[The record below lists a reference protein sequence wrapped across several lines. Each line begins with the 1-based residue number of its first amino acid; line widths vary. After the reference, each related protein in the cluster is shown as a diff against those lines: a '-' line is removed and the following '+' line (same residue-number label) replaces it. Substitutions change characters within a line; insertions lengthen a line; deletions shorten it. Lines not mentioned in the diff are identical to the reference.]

1 LQCGEAGCTVPAVT
15 SPIGDYLVESL
26 LVLLVIVALAALV
39 LTVARRAGFG
49 QGRGLGSVELVA
61 RLPLEPRRSVYVVR
75 VLDQVLIIGASEA
88 GLSKLGELPES
99 AVSALRGPEPSAS
112 FAAVLSSTL
121 LRGAARS
128 SKEAGETAPG
138 ASSSVPP
145 GGTP

>member
-1 LQCGEAGCTVPAVT
+1 MT

-39 LTVARRAGFG
+39 LIVARRAGLG
-49 QGRGLGSVELVA
+49 QGRGLGSIELIA

-99 AVSALRGPEPSAS
+99 AVRALRGPEPSAS

-121 LRGAARS
+121 LRSPARSGKSADEPASGAAS
-128 SKEAGETAPG
+128 AA
-138 ASSSVPP
+138 PP

>member
-1 LQCGEAGCTVPAVT
+1 VT
-15 SPIGDYLVESL
+15 SPIADYLVESL

-39 LTVARRAGFG
+39 LIVARRAGLG
-49 QGRGLGSVELVA
+49 QGRGLGSIELIA

-121 LRGAARS
+121 LRSPARS
-128 SKEAGETAPG
+128 GKSAHEPASGV
-138 ASSSVPP
+138 SSSAPP

>member
-1 LQCGEAGCTVPAVT
+1 VT
-15 SPIGDYLVESL
+15 SPIADYLVESL
-26 LVLLVIVALAALV
+26 LVVLVIVALAALV
-39 LTVARRAGFG
+39 LTVARRAGLG
-49 QGRGLGSVELVA
+49 QSRGLGSIELLA

-121 LRGAARS
+121 LRSPAAS
-128 SKEAGETAPG
+128 GKSAAPPASG
-138 ASSSVPP
+138 VSSSAPP